1 MTRILHLDASARP
14 GRAGIDAHGSHTRR
28 LTDHFVARWRAAR
41 PNDEVIYRD
50 VGATPPSPVSHAW
63 IEAAFAPES
72 AWQPWMADTLA
83 ESDTLVDELIAADI
97 LVLGVPLYNF
107 SAPSAFKAWIDNV
120 VRLGRTVAYDAS
132 NPEEPYMPLLG
143 DHPRAAVLL
152 SSRGGHS
159 MEPGGAYAHMNHLE
173 PSVRTAL
180 EFMGI
185 STLHTAAVEHQE
197 DGGELLAASVSTTL
211 QRTDVIVNDL
221 LQRFPA
227 AASVSIASSATR

>member
-14 GRAGIDAHGSHTRR
+14 GRAGIDAHGSHTRS
-28 LTDHFVARWRAAR
+28 LTDHFVCRWLAAR
-41 PNDEVIYRD
+41 PDDEVIYRD

-83 ESDTLVDELIAADI
+83 ESDALVDELVAADI

-120 VRLGRTVAYDAS
+120 IRLGRTVAYDAS
-132 NPEEPYMPLLG
+132 NPEAPFTPLLS
-143 DHPRAAVLL
+143 DRPRAAVLL
-152 SSRGGHS
+152 SSRGGHG

-185 STLHTAAVEHQE
+185 ETLHTAAVEHQE
-197 DGGELLAASVSTTL
+197 DGGELLAASVKATL
-211 QRTDVIVNDL
+211 QRTEAVVDDL
-221 LQRFPA
+221 LRMFPA
-227 AASVSIASSATR
+227 TTSTAKAARQA